1 MKKINILICFII
13 VLFSINSF
21 ASNKIKTNI
30 FTPPNKRNNK
40 PKKQEKIDTMTI
52 DSFEIQAVI
61 NIGNNRKL
69 LLKIVDKKLKEK
81 LADKLDSKGFL
92 VLRKGSSIDGY
103 TYLANRKDA
112 VLFEKNGKII
122 SIPLFAKTNKKLQ
135 ASKNQTVVATKQIIT
150 NKGTSNQNIR
160 TLPNAKRPINHKLP
174 NRKISNN
181 RNKKSNHNTKPVTP
195 ETTKKTAHSFVE
207 IFKRAAENSNNQNPG
222 SNPFMNLFK

>member
-1 MKKINILICFII
+1 MKKINILIYII
-13 VLFSINSF
+13 IILFSVNSF
-21 ASNKIKTNI
+21 ASNKIKANI

-40 PKKQEKIDTMTI
+40 SKKQEKIDTMTI

-81 LADKLDSKGFL
+81 LADKLDSKDFL

-112 VLFEKNGKII
+112 VLFERNGKII

-135 ASKNQTVVATKQIIT
+135 ASKNQTIVATKQIIT
-150 NKGTSNQNIR
+150 DKGASKQHIR
-160 TLPNAKRPINHKLP
+160 TLPAKKPVNHRLP
-174 NRKISNN
+174 NRKITNK
-181 RNKKSNHNTKPVTP
+181 RNKNTNKNTKPVTP
-195 ETTKKTAHSFVE
+195 ETPKKSAHSFVE
-207 IFKRAAENSNNQNPG
+207 IFKKAAENSNNQNSG